1 MRVFVAIDIKDDNSI
16 NNMIRAQRDILAYA
30 KGAKPV
36 SKEQL
41 HFTLLF
47 IGEVNDLMLNS
58 IKDRLSSI
66 RFEPINV
73 EYKGIGV
80 FPSISNARVVWVG
93 VDEYSAIRLK
103 GIAKEVERLL
113 LPLGFK
119 SDKEFTPHITLL
131 RIKDR
136 IRDSMFTSTIN
147 KYKDVSFGSE
157 ILDEIKIKKSD
168 LLPTGPVYTDLFNIR
183 SAPNRL

>member
-1 MRVFVAIDIKDDNSI
+1 MRVFIAIDIKDNNSI
-16 NNMIRAQRDILAYA
+16 NNMIKAQRDILAYA
-30 KGAKPV
+30 RGAKPV

-73 EYKGIGV
+73 EYKGIGA

-93 VDEYSAIRLK
+93 VDEHSAIRLK

-113 LPLGFK
+113 LPLGLR

-147 KYKDVSFGSE
+147 KYKDTSFGSE

-183 SAPNRL
+183 SVSNRL